1 MWYAV
6 HTYTVSLYLSGSF
19 LNFSMKELSTTG
31 ANFRSLYFRPL
42 SFRQKILLWICRNFQ
57 WWVEQHSPECS
68 EFPRIF
74 EWFALRKFNNFRQI
88 FWKRS
93 PGNTIFPHL
102 EFFGTFGW
110 MERSLVCPNFSTNQ
124 TRAATSFCWF
134 SKLLNQSNTCNFL
147 TSFCW
152 LSKFST
158 NQTRAT
164 FWHPTVGFPNFS
176 TNQTRATFWHLSVG
190 FLSSQPIKHV
200 QRFDIL
206 LLVFQTFRLEFEPKT
221 KHMETKK
228 KTLKILYNTNLVAL
242 RSWRSIAAW
251 FTSDSLVRLD
261 RNGIWLR
268 DTKQG

>member
-134 SKLLNQSNTCNFL
+134 SKLLNQSNTCNLL

-164 FWHPTVGFPNFS
+164 FWHPSVGFPNFS
-176 TNQTRATFWHLSVG
+176 AWIWAENQTCGNQKKRS
-190 FLSSQPIKHV
+190 
-200 QRFDIL
+200 RFYIIQTWSPWGPDAPL
-206 LLVFQTFRLEFEPKT
+206 LPGSPA
-221 KHMETKK
+221 
-228 KTLKILYNTNLVAL
+228 IPW
-242 RSWRSIAAW
+242 S
-251 FTSDSLVRLD
+251 
-261 RNGIWLR
+261 G
-268 DTKQG
+268 